1 MVKILSKMTD
11 FFSTGMLISMALFT
25 CGHVLAW
32 YTHNSQFVWDFWKDR
47 PLLANIIFGVPCGL
61 FFWHGTKYCVAAA
74 DMLWTSRFVAFSLS
88 YVTFPVMTWWYLG
101 ESMLTTKTLI
111 CTMLAFMIVIVQ
123 VTVD

>member
-1 MVKILSKMTD
+1 MERLNT
-11 FFSTGMLISMALFT
+11 FFSSDMLIAMGLFV

-32 YTHNSQFVWDFWKDR
+32 YTHNSQFVWEFWKNR
-47 PLLANIIFGVPCGL
+47 PILSNVLFGLPCGI
-61 FFWHGTKYCVAAA
+61 FFWYGAKHCVAAT

-88 YVTFPVMTWWYLG
+88 YVTFPIMTWWYLG
-101 ESMLTTKTLI
+101 ESMFTTKTLM

>member
-1 MVKILSKMTD
+1 MNKLTD
-11 FFSTGMLISMALFT
+11 FFSNDMLIAMGLFV

-32 YTHNSQFVWDFWKDR
+32 YTHNSQFVWEFWKNR
-47 PLLANIIFGVPCGL
+47 PVLSNVLFGLPCGI
-61 FFWHGTKYCVAAA
+61 FFWYGAKHCVAAT

-88 YVTFPVMTWWYLG
+88 YVTFPIMTWWYLG
-101 ESMLTTKTLI
+101 ESMFTTKTLI